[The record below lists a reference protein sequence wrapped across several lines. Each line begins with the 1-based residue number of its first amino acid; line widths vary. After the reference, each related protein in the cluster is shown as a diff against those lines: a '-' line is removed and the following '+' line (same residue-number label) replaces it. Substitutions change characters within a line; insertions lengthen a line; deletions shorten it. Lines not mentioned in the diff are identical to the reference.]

1 MKLKPNFEKARCAPS
16 ITSLAIRMMTTSAS
30 TEAAAQIKNRATS
43 PNRSTRLRAGLCR
56 FDRASFS
63 DAVPAGGVALIA
75 ANVEEVNPYGVHLG
89 AIFTRLKHLLGLSHS
104 CYQFVT
110 EVIHEN
116 ETKSSFGGENLR
128 ADNPT
133 PLKGTLLIR
142 NRLLAILIAVGG
154 TVG

>member
-1 MKLKPNFEKARCAPS
+1 MKLKPNLSKAGLAPS

-30 TEAAAQIKNRATS
+30 SAAAAQIRNRAMS

-89 AIFTRLKHLLGLSHS
+89 GIFTRLKHFGDCHI
-104 CYQFVT
+104 FVT
-110 EVIHEN
+110 
-116 ETKSSFGGENLR
+116 
-128 ADNPT
+128 D
-133 PLKGTLLIR
+133 LLPKLFTR
-142 NRLLAILIAVGG
+142 MKQNRVSGRRTYAPIIPPF
-154 TVG
+154 